1 VPISLRCNR
10 LGAVKAQSIVTA
22 GFVACL
28 GPKHQAIL
36 NRDFGRPIPR

>member
-1 VPISLRCNR
+1 VPISIECNR

-28 GPKHQAIL
+28 GPK
-36 NRDFGRPIPR
+36 R